1 MRKFK
6 LIVSVLLSMCFVL
19 GLLGCPNSN
28 KGPNKIPEKT
38 PLEEKYD
45 DLGISEEGVKLSE
58 EESEKVIEKLQN
70 AGLVEDDDYTVIR
83 IEDEV
88 QIILTEK
95 GKEKLENQV
104 KAESGEITGETI
116 SIDISN
122 EVFLYS
128 AYYYEPENVYTI
140 DFPIDTEEVKLG
152 DKLNIK
158 FKATVSTDIALVEAA
173 VFYKDGRKYIFIN
186 TEDFVDVKKDV
197 KAGESFE
204 ATFDYV
210 VNKVAV
216 PADKDLFIQFRLSTG
231 KAYDKEDAIIVENN
245 APSEAPHFKAE
256 AVDKGIKITLKEL
269 PGETRN
275 RDSGAHFEFV
285 VNGKVKPVTIH
296 VTNDIKGTNTLLYP
310 FVSKDDDVYI
320 SYYESYTKGS
330 ESYGSTES
338 VKVTATSDGLKISDY
353 VDIEKYNLIET
364 KVKYD
369 DAKGMFYLGFD
380 ANVSQQDIF
389 TTLAIAPYVASFQL
403 CAGEKDWSSTDW
415 IGSNYSSYVDGL
427 TCVGGVPFF
436 EYGQKIELPVTWMDI
451 DNQLKAISKR
461 GNKYWGELALAFT
474 IDGYEGTPYKLPT
487 SFSEYYT
494 LFTTDVVKDIDAA
507 LTDSIKNV
515 KSVPT
520 TEEEL
525 MSLIS
530 QVVTEYEAFFID
542 EDETQRSVVTTGK
555 KALTAIEIVEQTKS
569 FVKAFLEEYESVVS
583 KSEKIQ
589 EIVVDFDKQIN
600 VGKVPFTQ
608 WFTALCE
615 IYDEVNKLM
624 GVNITDWG
632 YESLVRILSEEIG
645 ISASEMYK
653 LLDVLDKY
661 ALVEKLYLDMDVD
674 FDGKYLDYPE
684 WTQANANKDSQ
695 LGSVYLG
702 YLFSVGISDVN
713 GLFKAF
719 CKESGMDIKDID
731 LPVKAIKLE
740 TELET
745 DVKATYGDLLSFMGN
760 ETDISV
766 TAASLLY
773 ENTCNIAV
781 CTKDNNGGLIT
792 IKAKVNADKATAI
805 NCIKEGLEEELSI
818 DSILEDLITVSL
830 SVSDASSVVKFSNEY
845 SYKDVLTILG
855 IESLDELF
863 DAEEPNEEMDY

>member
-1 MRKFK
+1 MRKIK

-19 GLLGCPNSN
+19 GLLGCPN
-28 KGPNKIPEKT
+28 PNKKLEKT

-45 DLGISEEGVKLSE
+45 DLGISEEGAKLSE
-58 EESEKVIEKLQN
+58 EKSKEVIEKLQN
-70 AGLVEDDDYTVIR
+70 AGLVEGEDYSVII

-104 KAESGEITGETI
+104 KAESGEITGDTI
-116 SIDISN
+116 SIDVTD
-122 EVFLYS
+122 EAFLHR
-128 AYYYEPENVYTI
+128 ANYYEPEDVYAVDVLT
-140 DFPIDTEEVKLG
+140 DTEEINLG

-173 VFYKDGRKYIFIN
+173 VFYKDEAGKYIFIN

-231 KAYDKEDAIIVENN
+231 KAYDKEDAIIFENN

-256 AVDKGIKITLKEL
+256 AVDNGIKITLKEL

-275 RDSGAHFEFV
+275 RDSGASFEFV
-285 VNGKVKPVTIH
+285 VNGKVKPVSIH

-330 ESYGSTES
+330 ESYGLTER

-369 DAKGMFYLGFD
+369 DAKGMFYLGFE

-389 TTLAIAPYVASFQL
+389 TTLAIAPYVATFQL

-415 IGSNYSSYVDGL
+415 IGGNYSSYVDGL

-436 EYGQKIELPVTWMDI
+436 EYGKEIALPVTWKSI
-451 DNQLKAISKR
+451 DDQLKVISKR
-461 GNKYWGELALAFT
+461 GNKYWGELALAFN

-487 SFSEYYT
+487 SISEEYPM
-494 LFTTDVVKDIDAA
+494 FTTDFAKDIDAA

-530 QVVTEYEAFFID
+530 QVVAEYEAFFID

-569 FVKAFLEEYESVVS
+569 FVKALLEECESVVS

-624 GVNITDWG
+624 GVDITDWR

-645 ISASEMYK
+645 ISASEIYK

-674 FDGKYLDYPE
+674 FNGEYLDYPV
-684 WTQANANKDSQ
+684 WTQAEANKETQ

-719 CKESGMDIKDID
+719 FKESGMDIKDID
-731 LPVKAIKLE
+731 LPVKAIQLK

-745 DVKATYGDLLSFMGN
+745 DVKATYGDLLSFMG
-760 ETDISV
+760 TDISI
-766 TAASLLY
+766 TTASLLY
-773 ENTCNIAV
+773 ENTCNISV

-845 SYKDVLTILG
+845 SYKDILTILG

-863 DAEEPNEEMDY
+863 GAEEPNEEMDY

>member
-6 LIVSVLLSMCFVL
+6 LIVSVLLSMCFIF
-19 GLLGCPNSN
+19 GLLGCPNPN
-28 KGPNKIPEKT
+28 KESNKIPEKT

-58 EESEKVIEKLQN
+58 EKSEEVIEKLQN
-70 AGLVEDDDYTVIR
+70 AGLVEGDDYSVII

-116 SIDISN
+116 SIDVTD
-122 EVFLYS
+122 EAFLHR
-128 AYYYEPENVYTI
+128 AYYYEPEDVYASDI
-140 DFPIDTEEVKLG
+140 FIGPKAVQLG

-158 FKATVSTDIALVEAA
+158 FKATVSTDIALVQAA
-173 VFYKDGRKYIFIN
+173 VCYKDKAGKYIFIN

-216 PADKDLFIQFRLSTG
+216 PEGKDLFIQVKLSTG
-231 KAYDKEDAIIVENN
+231 RLYDKEEAIIFENN

-256 AVDKGIKITLKEL
+256 AVDEGIKITLIEL

-275 RDSGAHFEFV
+275 NDSGANFEFV
-285 VNGKVKPVTIH
+285 IGGKIVPVTID
-296 VTNDIKGTNTLLYP
+296 VTNEIKGANTLIYP

-330 ESYGSTES
+330 ESYGLTER

-364 KVKYD
+364 EVKYD
-369 DAKGMFYLGFD
+369 DAKGMFYLGFE

-389 TTLAIAPYVASFQL
+389 TTLAIAPYAASFQL

-415 IGSNYSSYVDGL
+415 IGSNYRSYVNGV

-436 EYGQKIELPVTWMDI
+436 EYGKEIALPVTWMDI
-451 DNQLKAISKR
+451 DNQLKVISKR
-461 GNKYWGELALAFT
+461 GNKYWGELALGFT
-474 IDGYEGTPYKLPT
+474 IDGYEGTSYRLHS

-494 LFTTDVVKDIDAA
+494 LFTTDFAKDIDAA

-530 QVVTEYEAFFID
+530 HVVAEYEAFFID

-569 FVKAFLEEYESVVS
+569 FVKALLEECESVVS

-624 GVNITDWG
+624 GVDITDWR
-632 YESLVRILSEEIG
+632 YESLVRILSEENG
-645 ISASEMYK
+645 ISASEIYK

-674 FDGKYLDYPE
+674 FNGEYLDYPV
-684 WTQANANKDSQ
+684 WTQAEANKETQ

-719 CKESGMDIKDID
+719 FKESGMDVKDID
-731 LPVKAIKLE
+731 LPVKAIQLK

-745 DVKATYGDLLSFMGN
+745 DVKATYGDLLSFMG
-760 ETDISV
+760 TDISI
-766 TAASLLY
+766 TTASLLY
-773 ENTCNIAV
+773 ENTCNISV

-845 SYKDVLTILG
+845 SYKDILTILG

-863 DAEEPNEEMDY
+863 DAEEPNEEMYY

>member
-6 LIVSVLLSMCFVL
+6 LIVSVLLSMCFVF

-58 EESEKVIEKLQN
+58 EKSEEVIEKLQN

-122 EVFLYS
+122 EVFLDR
-128 AYYYEPENVYTI
+128 AYYYEPEDVYASDI
-140 DFPIDTEEVKLG
+140 FIGPKAVQLG

-158 FKATVSTDIALVEAA
+158 FKATVSTDIALVQAA
-173 VFYKDGRKYIFIN
+173 VCYKDKAGKYIFIN

-216 PADKDLFIQFRLSTG
+216 PEGKDLFIQVKLSTG
-231 KAYDKEDAIIVENN
+231 RLYDKEEAIIFENN

-256 AVDKGIKITLKEL
+256 AVDEGIKITLKEL

-275 RDSGAHFEFV
+275 KDSGANFEFV

-330 ESYGSTES
+330 ESYGSTER

-369 DAKGMFYLGFD
+369 DAKGMFYLGFE

-436 EYGQKIELPVTWMDI
+436 EYGKKIALPVTWMDI
-451 DNQLKAISKR
+451 DNQLKVISKR
-461 GNKYWGELALAFT
+461 GNKYWGELALGFT
-474 IDGYEGTPYKLPT
+474 IDGYEGTSYRLH
-487 SFSEYYT
+487 SSISEEYPM
-494 LFTTDVVKDIDAA
+494 FTTDFAKDIDAA

-530 QVVTEYEAFFID
+530 QVVAEYEAFFID

-569 FVKAFLEEYESVVS
+569 FVKALLEKYESVVS

-624 GVNITDWG
+624 GVDITDWR
-632 YESLVRILSEEIG
+632 YESLVRILSEENG
-645 ISASEMYK
+645 ISASEIYK

-674 FDGKYLDYPE
+674 FNGEYLDYPV
-684 WTQANANKDSQ
+684 WTQAEANKETQ

-719 CKESGMDIKDID
+719 FKESGMDVKDID
-731 LPVKAIKLE
+731 LPVKAIQLK

-745 DVKATYGDLLSFMGN
+745 DVKATYGDLLSFMG
-760 ETDISV
+760 TDISI
-766 TAASLLY
+766 TTASLLY
-773 ENTCNIAV
+773 ENTCNISV

-845 SYKDVLTILG
+845 SYKDILTILG

-863 DAEEPNEEMDY
+863 DAEEPNEEMYY